1 MELNFSKL
9 ITESGV
15 PLWVLN
21 LPHSRT
27 VAAGVLVR
35 SGTRNEV
42 WPKEAGIAHALEHMH
57 FQGTEGFPSGQ
68 KITEYIE
75 ETGGRINAWTHKEMT
90 FHYIKVPAIYS
101 ERAVHILS
109 EQLKKSIIPEEKIPI
124 EMKNVV
130 QEIHR
135 KNDNPQRFILTTSDQ
150 FVYKNHPLSRDT
162 LGLEESV
169 LSFTKNDFLSFKN
182 RCYDPSNYV
191 FIVAGKI
198 TEQEALELF
207 NKYFPEK
214 PKIKQNIFTPQTIEI
229 NNNRQFVKKRD
240 IEQVHLVLSATTCMA
255 KDKDALY
262 LDFFTDMISGGMS
275 FPLFQDVRDKLGL
288 CYEIW
293 ADHTKWSDVGKFD
306 IYIGTDSLRYKE
318 AIKASLAVIE
328 KYKKDESLLEK
339 VKKLKIGQ
347 LSIWY
352 EDTARIIDMAAQD
365 IAFTDEPKGYNQILK
380 EIKEV
385 DIKNIN
391 DVVEKY
397 LKPDLIYTSIL
408 APNYFDLK

>member
-9 ITESGV
+9 VTESGV

-27 VAAGVLVR
+27 VAAGVFVR

-57 FQGTEGFPSGQ
+57 FQGTEEFPSHH

-90 FHYIKVPAIYS
+90 FHNVKVPAIYS
-101 ERAVHILS
+101 ERAIHILS
-109 EQLKKSIIPEEKIPI
+109 QQLKKSIIPEEKILT

-135 KNDNPQRFILTTSDQ
+135 KNDNPQRFVLKISDQ
-150 FVYKNHPLSRDT
+150 FVYKNHPLSRDS

-169 LSFTKNDFLSFKN
+169 LSFTKNDFFSFKN
-182 RCYDPSNYV
+182 LFYDPSNYV

-214 PKIKQNIFTPQTIEI
+214 PKIKQNIFSSQTIEI
-229 NNNRQFVKKRD
+229 NNNRRFVKKRD
-240 IEQVHLVLSATTCMA
+240 IEQIHLVLSATTGVA

-262 LDFFTDMISGGMS
+262 MDFFTDMISGGMS
-275 FPLFQDVRDKLGL
+275 FPLFQDVRNKLGL

-293 ADHTKWSDVGKFD
+293 AQHAKWSDIGKFD
-306 IYIGTDSLRYKE
+306 IYIGTDPLRYKE
-318 AIKASLAVIE
+318 AINTSLEIIE
-328 KYKKDESLLEK
+328 KNKNNESLLEK
-339 VKKLKIGQ
+339 VRNLKIGQ

-352 EDTARIIDMAAQD
+352 EDTARIINMAAQD

-385 DIKNIN
+385 NIKNIN
-391 DVVEKY
+391 DTVEKY
-397 LKPDLIYTSIL
+397 LKPSLIYTSIL
-408 APNYFDLK
+408 APNNSDLK